1 MILEIKDLKKN
12 FKRYQFSLISFFM
25 NILNSLYDSNLEW
38 ILFKSY

>member
-1 MILEIKDLKKN
+1 MSDIQMITPKKT
-12 FKRYQFSLISFFM
+12 KADIM